1 MIILN
6 SKIFCR
12 LHTLVTNR
20 FMKFISSF
28 ILIFLMVAG
37 SSFKH
42 AGQEEGMYMLNTLE
56 KLNLE
61 KAGLKIPVSDIYN
74 SSGKSL
80 TNALVRLGGCT
91 GSFISD
97 NGLIITNHHCVYGAV
112 SSLSSK
118 DNNLLENG
126 FYAQTNEKE
135 IKINMPCKITQS
147 FDDVSTRVLEGVT
160 ADISPDDR
168 MKKIADN
175 IQKITKKEQELS
187 PDLKIEISEM
197 LVGKYYTLFRYK
209 LLDDVRLVFVPPS
222 SIGKFGGESDN
233 WVWPRH
239 NGDFSVVR
247 AYENGKPYKP
257 ARHLKVNSGG
267 TKENDFV
274 FILGY
279 PGRTYRHMPAEFY
292 SYQYKHVLPFISE
305 WFNHRINVLNKDAG
319 DDVTKQLSYAGTIA
333 SLANTAKN
341 FEGKVQG
348 FTRTSI
354 IADKYEEQK
363 KLGEWVNADATRKKQ
378 YGHVFS
384 EISALYGKIMPKA
397 RQNLMLSQLFSSS
410 GIIWSAAFIEDLDDK
425 TEEMSKSERK
435 EFFSKNQTTL
445 YNKFKSGYNVNNIA
459 IEKQLLKEMLFRI
472 SQLPADQV
480 PDELKNLV
488 GKKNPREAINAWV
501 DKSFKKNPL
510 TQTDVIWKTAEK
522 DMSQLLK
529 IDNDFT
535 EFAEEMMEASN
546 EVSLELGGYNTKLSA
561 LLPRLSDI
569 KEAYY
574 QNMFIPDANATL
586 RFTYGYIKG
595 FSPQDAVVNYPFTTI
610 KGILEKAEDK
620 GDYYMADEYL
630 KTFKSVVPADALRLN
645 GTNDVVVAMLYN
657 LDTTGG
663 NSGSPILNAEGEI
676 IGVNFDRA
684 FTATINDFA
693 WNESYSRSIGVDMRY
708 VIYVMKYIGKADKLL
723 DEMKVTL

>member
-1 MIILN
+1 MKKLTSILLV
-6 SKIFCR
+6 F
-12 LHTLVTNR
+12 TL
-20 FMKFISSF
+20 
-28 ILIFLMVAG
+28 VAG
-37 SSFKH
+37 SSFK
-42 AGQEEGMYMLNTLE
+42 QSTREEGMYMLNTLE

-74 SSGKSL
+74 TSGKSL

-97 NGLIITNHHCVYGAV
+97 QGLIITNHHCVYGAV
-112 SSLSSK
+112 SSLSTK
-118 DNNLLENG
+118 ENNLLENG
-126 FYAQTNEKE
+126 FYAENNEKE
-135 IKINMPCKITQS
+135 IKVNLPCKITQS
-147 FDDVSTRVLEGVT
+147 FEDVSAMVLDGVT
-160 ADISPDDR
+160 SELNADERS
-168 MKKIADN
+168 KKIADN
-175 IQKITKKEQELS
+175 IQKITKTEQGKT
-187 PDLKIEISEM
+187 PALKIEISEM

-209 LLDDVRLVFVPPS
+209 VLDDVRLVFVPPA

-247 AYENGKPYKP
+247 AYENGKPYQP
-257 ARHLKVNSGG
+257 ARHLKVNAGG

-305 WFNHRINVLNKDAG
+305 WFNYRINVLNKDAG
-319 DDVTKQLSYAGTIA
+319 EDVTKQLAYAGTIA

-341 FEGKVQG
+341 FEGKIQG

-363 KLGEWVNADATRKKQ
+363 KLSEWVNADEGRKKK
-378 YGHVFS
+378 YGHVFG
-384 EISALYGKIMPKA
+384 EIADLYGKIMPKA
-397 RQNLMLSQLFSSS
+397 RMNLMLGQLFNSS
-410 GIIWSAAFIEDLDDK
+410 GIMWAAAFIEDLDDK
-425 TEEMSKSERK
+425 TEEMSKAEKK
-435 EFFSKNQTTL
+435 EFFTKNQSSL
-445 YNKFKSGYNVNNIA
+445 YNKFKSGYNVNNVS
-459 IEKQLLKEMLFRI
+459 IEKHLLTELLFRI

-480 PDELKNLV
+480 PDELKKIAGN
-488 GKKNPREAINAWV
+488 KTPRESISKWI
-501 DKSFKKNPL
+501 DKSFKKNLL
-510 TQTDVIWKTAEK
+510 TQTDVVWKMAET
-522 DMSQLLK
+522 DISQLLK
-529 IDNDFT
+529 IDNKFT
-535 EFAEEMMEASN
+535 EFAEEMYEAMS
-546 EVSLELGGYNTKLSA
+546 EISEEIGGYNTKLSA
-561 LLPRLSDI
+561 LYPRLSDI

-595 FSPQDAVVNYPFTTI
+595 FSPQDAVINYPFTTI

-620 GDYYMADEYL
+620 GDYYMPADYL
-630 KTFKSVVPADALRLN
+630 KTFKTVVPADALRLN
-645 GTNDVVVAMLYN
+645 NTNDVVVAMLYN

-663 NSGSPILNAEGEI
+663 NSGSPILNASGEI

-723 DEMKVTL
+723 TEMNVSL

>member
-1 MIILN
+1 MKQITTLFL
-6 SKIFCR
+6 IF
-12 LHTLVTNR
+12 TLV
-20 FMKFISSF
+20 
-28 ILIFLMVAG
+28 VG
-37 SSFKH
+37 SSFKQ
-42 AGQEEGMYMLNTLE
+42 AAKEEGMYTLNMLH

-61 KAGLKIPVSDIYN
+61 KAGLKIPVNDIYN
-74 SSGKSL
+74 NSGKSL

-118 DNNLLENG
+118 ENNLLENG
-126 FYAQTNEKE
+126 FYAENGEKE
-135 IKINMPCKITQS
+135 IKVNLPCKITQS
-147 FDDVSTRVLEGVT
+147 FDDVSSRVLDGVT
-160 ADISPDDR
+160 PEMTAEAR
-168 MKKIADN
+168 NKKISEN
-175 IQKITKKEQELS
+175 IKNITTKEQES
-187 PDLKIEISEM
+187 TPDLKIEIAEM

-209 LLDDVRLVFVPPS
+209 VLDDVRLVFVPPA

-257 ARHLKVNSGG
+257 ARHLKVNAGG

-292 SYQYKHVLPFISE
+292 SYQYKHVLPVISE
-305 WFNHRINVLNKDAG
+305 WFNYRINVLNKDAG
-319 DDVTKQLSYAGTIA
+319 NDVTKQLAYAGTIA

-341 FEGKVQG
+341 FEGKIQG

-354 IADKYEEQK
+354 IADKYQEQK
-363 KLGEWVNADATRKKQ
+363 KLEEWVNADEDRKKQ
-378 YGHVFS
+378 FGHVFP
-384 EISALYGKIMPKA
+384 EISKIYGNIMPKA
-397 RQNLMLSQLFSSS
+397 RLNLLMSQLFNSS
-410 GIIWSAAFIEDLDDK
+410 GVLWAAAFIEDLDDN
-425 TEEMSKSERK
+425 TEDLKKADRKSY
-435 EFFSKNQTTL
+435 FLKNQATL
-445 YNKFKSGYNVNNIA
+445 YNKFKTGYNVHNVA
-459 IEKQLLKEMLFRI
+459 VEKQLLIEMLYKI
-472 SQLPADQV
+472 SQLPSDQV
-480 PDELKNLV
+480 PEPLKKII
-488 GKKNPREAINAWV
+488 GRQDARMAIKQWI

-510 TQTDVIWKTAEK
+510 TQTETIWKMAEH
-522 DMSQLLK
+522 DISQLLK
-529 IDNDFT
+529 IDNSFT
-535 EFAEEMMEASN
+535 EFAEDMFESANAISSEI
-546 EVSLELGGYNTKLSA
+546 GGYNTTLSA

-620 GDYYMADEYL
+620 GDYYMPDEYL

-663 NSGSPILNAEGEI
+663 NSGSPILNANGEI

-708 VIYVMKYIGKADKLL
+708 VLYVIKYIGKADPLL
-723 DEMKVTL
+723 AELNVSL